1 MFLQRFGLKS
11 LSYTSS
17 PWKPNTPSFVPFL
30 WSSFLF
36 ILQTLKS
43 MWKVL
48 ELLHRGK
55 DKVSTSR
62 ASQSSGENR
71 YPRNNQ
77 KQSTMISFVIIQTL
91 KCYLE
96 AKKKECLK
104 HFGYV
109 SENLDLFLHLH
120 YDIKFLKHHY
130 MFFFVFCVSF
140 LLIYLQPSFFFSLY

>member
-1 MFLQRFGLKS
+1 M
-11 LSYTSS
+11 
-17 PWKPNTPSFVPFL
+17 
-30 WSSFLF
+30 
-36 ILQTLKS
+36 
-43 MWKVL
+43 
-48 ELLHRGK
+48 
-55 DKVSTSR
+55 
-62 ASQSSGENR
+62 
-71 YPRNNQ
+71 
-77 KQSTMISFVIIQTL
+77 
-91 KCYLE
+91 E